1 MNIRRNL
8 IVSAAVAAA
17 LIPAFLYA
25 ADIDDIISR
34 LQRRYDSIST
44 VSADFTQKVSSKGA
58 PEPEVS
64 GGRVYFKKPGKM
76 RWLYSGSNRDE
87 LVSNGKTVWFF
98 QPDLNQAVERRQDP
112 AVSNISTDFL
122 SGMGSI
128 KKDFTAGFVG
138 EKEGRY
144 IVELTPR
151 EGFANLK
158 KLTIGIDKKDYT
170 VVKTEVQDQFGNVTG
185 VTFTDI
191 KVNAPIKDSFF
202 EWTPPKG
209 VGVIRQ

>member
-1 MNIRRNL
+1 MKIRRNL

-17 LIPAFLYA
+17 LFPAILYA

-34 LQRRYDSIST
+34 LQHRYDSIST
-44 VSADFTQKVSSKGA
+44 VSADFTQKVSSKGV

-64 GGRVYFKKPGKM
+64 GGKVYFKKPGKM
-76 RWLYSGSNRDE
+76 KWLYSGSNRDE

-98 QPDLNQAVERRQDP
+98 QPDLNQAAERRQDP

-122 SGMGSI
+122 SGVGSI
-128 KKDFTAGFVG
+128 KKDFTAGFAG

-144 IVELTPR
+144 IVELTPM

-158 KLTIGIDKKDYT
+158 KLTIELDKKDYT
-170 VVKTEVQDQFGNVTG
+170 VVKTEVQDQFGNITG
-185 VTFTDI
+185 VTFRDI